1 MMQGHILYEPHLTE
15 HLYYYKNQGCV
26 FVCVSCLCR
35 PPSHWWI
42 SFIFYTIIGLDP
54 EGGQW
59 LFKFKS
65 NHNKKKIDKT
75 QNSICETVVKNETVN
90 IRIRIL
96 LLALKMKW
104 TVQCSASDYTRH
116 RYTPLNSMELRTL
129 LSLPASP
136 SVSAQLSRI
145 HSRVRWFTHVSA
157 SVTRAHSNVFC
168 GIVST
173 D

>member
-1 MMQGHILYEPHLTE
+1 M
-15 HLYYYKNQGCV
+15 CV
-26 FVCVSCLCR
+26 CLCVCVSCLCR

-42 SFIFYTIIGLDP
+42 SFMFYTIIGLDP

-65 NHNKKKIDKT
+65 NHNKKINQ
-75 QNSICETVVKNETVN
+75 QNAKQYMWDCNKKLNRKHTNSDTDVGFENEMVS
-90 IRIRIL
+90 
-96 LLALKMKW
+96 A
-104 TVQCSASDYTRH
+104 VQCSASTWLHKTQIY
-116 RYTPLNSMELRTL
+116 YPLNSMELRTL
-129 LSLPASP
+129 LSLRKSFK
-136 SVSAQLSRI
+136 SVHKVMRMHGMQDTLAYFGDSLTS
-145 HSRVRWFTHVSA
+145 VA